1 MSFDY
6 ITVMKKDLDEVMRN
20 RYIVMSM
27 ATLPLLFSVIIPMLY
42 LFTLPANISKSDVA
56 ALGNVVQGFAALS
69 PKQAMICF
77 LVQSNLP
84 FYLLM
89 PGIMPTLIAAYSIAG
104 EKKNGTLEPMLAT
117 PVRTRDI
124 LIGKTLAAVVPA
136 VLLTWLSFGVYALLV
151 NVYTAGIFDKPI
163 LPDTLWAITLLLTGP
178 LLAVLSVYA
187 SILVSAR
194 MSDVRAA
201 QQVSA
206 VLVVPIM
213 GLFVLQLFGWVTL
226 SVNSLLAVSA
236 VLLAIDLVLIKLGNA
251 VFQREEILARPG

>member
-1 MSFDY
+1 
-6 ITVMKKDLDEVMRN
+6 
-20 RYIVMSM
+20 
-27 ATLPLLFSVIIPMLY
+27 VIIPLLY
-42 LFTLPANISKSDVA
+42 LLTMPENVSRSDVA
-56 ALGNVVQGFAALS
+56 SLGHAVENFSVLT
-69 PKQAMICF
+69 PKQAMISF

-117 PVRTRDI
+117 PVRTGDV
-124 LIGKTLAAVVPA
+124 LLGKTLAAVIPA
-136 VLLTWLSFGVYALLV
+136 VILTWASFVIYALLV
-151 NVYTAGIFDKPI
+151 NGFTAGTFGTPI
-163 LPDTLWAITLLLTGP
+163 LPNALWAIALLVTGP

-194 MSDVRAA
+194 LSDVRAA

-213 GLFVLQLFGWVTL
+213 GLFVLQLFGMVTL
-226 SVNSLLAVSA
+226 SVNTLLAVSA
-236 VLLAIDLVLIKLGNA
+236 GLLALDLIMIKLGSA
-251 VFQREEILARPG
+251 VFQREEILTRWG

>member
-1 MSFDY
+1 
-6 ITVMKKDLDEVMRN
+6 MRN
-20 RYIVMSM
+20 RYILSSM
-27 ATLPLLFSVIIPMLY
+27 ATFPLLFSVVIPLLY
-42 LFTLPANISKSDVA
+42 LFTLPANITSADVA
-56 ALGNVVQGFAALS
+56 ALEHAVENFAALS
-69 PKQAMICF
+69 PKQVMISF

-117 PVRTRDI
+117 PVRTTDV

-136 VLLTWLSFGVYALLV
+136 VLLTWASFVVYSLLV
-151 NVYTAGIFDKPI
+151 NTFTADIFSTPL
-163 LPDTLWAITLLLTGP
+163 LPNTLWLIALIITGP

-187 SILVSAR
+187 SVLVSAR
-194 MSDVRAA
+194 VSDVRAA

-213 GLFVLQLFGWVTL
+213 GLFVLQLFGMVTL
-226 SVNSLLAVSA
+226 TIDVLLTVSA
-236 VLLAIDLVLIKLGNA
+236 VLLVLDIILIKLGSA
-251 VFQREEILARPG
+251 VFQREEILTKWG